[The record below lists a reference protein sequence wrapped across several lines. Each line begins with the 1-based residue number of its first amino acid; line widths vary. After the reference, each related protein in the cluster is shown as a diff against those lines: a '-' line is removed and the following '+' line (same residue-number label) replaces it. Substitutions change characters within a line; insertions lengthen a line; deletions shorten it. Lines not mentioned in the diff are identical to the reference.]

1 MKRFVLAVMSIL
13 WVVCF
18 LVGCGQKNKD
28 LIKTLGTTESIN
40 KVEKA
45 AQEEE
50 KKEGERAIQEKN
62 KEAYEETL
70 STGEGQELQKVEREE
85 QVLAGKLEAYLEAMT
100 IEEKIGQMFMIAVRK
115 DDNDQGV
122 TQWNEALQKT
132 FERYPVGGF
141 VLFSENIQTKEQVQK
156 LTRDLQAASK
166 IPLFIGVDE
175 EGGRVSRIGSQPN
188 ISEKP
193 FLSADQLG
201 KLKDERAVYE
211 EAQRMGKLL
220 HELGINMDFAP
231 VADIFNEPSNTVIG
245 KRSFGNSQEEVTPN
259 VVAFAKGLKSQG
271 IQPVVKHYP
280 GHGNTKEDSHEG
292 IAYID
297 KTLSE
302 LEKEELVPFEKAI
315 EEKIGALMKGHLLVS
330 EVDED
335 YMVSLSA
342 KWNKYMRERYD
353 LSDTLIMTDAL
364 EMGAVVN
371 KYGVGEAAVLAVRA
385 GNDILL
391 MPYDLQKA
399 FEGVYKAY
407 TDGRISEDRINE
419 SVRKILSKKVAQNGL
434 VLS

>member
-1 MKRFVLAVMSIL
+1 MKR
-13 WVVCF
+13 
-18 LVGCGQKNKD
+18 
-28 LIKTLGTTESIN
+28 
-40 KVEKA
+40 
-45 AQEEE
+45 
-50 KKEGERAIQEKN
+50 
-62 KEAYEETL
+62 
-70 STGEGQELQKVEREE
+70 
-85 QVLAGKLEAYLEAMT
+85 
-100 IEEKIGQMFMIAVRK
+100 
-115 DDNDQGV
+115 
-122 TQWNEALQKT
+122 
-132 FERYPVGGF
+132 F

-156 LTRDLQAASK
+156 LVEELQAASK

-201 KLKDERAVYE
+201 KLKDERAVYK

-231 VADIFNEPSNTVIG
+231 VADIYNEPSNTVIG

-259 VVAFAKGLKSQG
+259 VVAFVKGLKSQG
-271 IQPVVKHYP
+271 ILPVVKHYP

-302 LEKEELVPFEKAI
+302 LEEEELVPFEK
-315 EEKIGALMKGHLLVS
+315 
-330 EVDED
+330 
-335 YMVSLSA
+335 
-342 KWNKYMRERYD
+342 
-353 LSDTLIMTDAL
+353 
-364 EMGAVVN
+364 VV
-371 KYGVGEAAVLAVRA
+371 
-385 GNDILL
+385 
-391 MPYDLQKA
+391 PYDLQKA

-407 TDGRISEDRINE
+407 TDGRISENRIND